1 MLPTPW
7 LAQLDVLACN
17 LFGGGVVSGEVLVN
31 GAPRRASEFSK
42 ISSYVLQR
50 GARRCVCRAAA
61 RVAGWL
67 GRMAE
72 HAPAAL
78 CSVLSAGSI
87 PWHHPP

>member
-31 GAPRRASEFSK
+31 GAPRRASEFAK

-61 RVAGWL
+61 RVAGWWAAWQNIRL
-67 GRMAE
+67 L
-72 HAPAAL
+72 HPAPSCL
-78 CSVLSAGSI
+78 QI
-87 PWHHPP
+87 